1 MQKTGFSKTRAKIG
15 EIDIAEFVVRRNGQ
29 FERSAFQMVDQD
41 FKVVRLNESVLGSV
55 AEEIVRVPNDELIER
70 RRRSHQ
76 HGAGASA
83 AAAGA
88 AGALPSGGDGA
99 RVSSHDDG
107 IERTYID
114 AEFEGACRNHT
125 TDLSMAQA
133 AFDFAAFVGQVT
145 ASIAANGVWF

>member
-88 AGALPSGGDGA
+88 AGALPGGGDGA
-99 RVSSHDDG
+99 GIAGHDDG
-107 IERTYID
+107 IER
-114 AEFEGACRNHT
+114 AHVNAKFESAGRNNS
-125 TDLSMAQA
+125 TD
-133 AFDFAAFVGQVT
+133 F
-145 ASIAANGVWF
+145 SIAE